1 MSFNKK
7 ARFSTPLTDNFFSWD
22 SKVVREVIS
31 IYTKSHQY
39 IICPKLESRSHVLLY
54 KNLVNLHQ
62 TLKSSLMIEPIYTIE
77 DLKIVEGNLN
87 LYIEAFQTLLK
98 ELNDDLSDDI
108 QKYKFSELL
117 KMKSIL
123 YDYLHKPEI
132 RLSKLSKI

>member
-1 MSFNKK
+1 MSLN
-7 ARFSTPLTDNFFSWD
+7 

-31 IYTKSHQY
+31 IYTKSYQY
-39 IICPKLESRSHVLLY
+39 ITCPKLESRSHVLLH

-62 TLKSSLMIEPIYTIE
+62 NLKSSLIIEPIYTIE
-77 DLKIVEGNLN
+77 DLKIVESNLN

-98 ELNDDLSDDI
+98 KLNVDLSDDI
-108 QKYKFSELL
+108 HKYKFSELL

>member
-1 MSFNKK
+1 MSLN
-7 ARFSTPLTDNFFSWD
+7 

-31 IYTKSHQY
+31 IYTKSYQY

-62 TLKSSLMIEPIYTIE
+62 TLKSSLIIEPIYTIE
-77 DLKIVEGNLN
+77 DLKIVESNIN
-87 LYIEAFQTLLK
+87 LYIEAFQKLLK
-98 ELNDDLSDDI
+98 ELNVDLSDDI

-123 YDYLHKPEI
+123 FNYLHKPEV